1 LSILLRRLYR
11 AGKIILIKRDLNPVA
26 IDYQSS
32 LSFELSDACQI
43 EETKYILV
51 INYISHTEYLKLEE
65 IESPKLSNSIFN
77 KLDILKSFL
86 ALVLV

>member
-1 LSILLRRLYR
+1 MYR
-11 AGKIILIKRDLNPVA
+11 AGKIIIIKRDLNPVA

-51 INYISHTEYLKLEE
+51 INYISHTEYLKLDF
-65 IESPKLSNSIFN
+65 IVVPKTISLPVIDTVELNSILIN
-77 KLDILKSFL
+77 PI
-86 ALVLV
+86 